1 VPNKIEQVWHLLKVR
16 GHVRIVAPKMH
27 VVEDKIDDM
36 LDISFSRLQAAFFD
50 NFFVCLAR
58 DTDIMTQD
66 HQRHETNKNPE
77 PV

>member
-1 VPNKIEQVWHLLKVR
+1 
-16 GHVRIVAPKMH
+16 MH